1 MNEND
6 RRIVLLTAGAHGL
19 VHTYE
24 LSIPILMSVW
34 LVEFSVSAATLGLAV
49 TVGYGLFGVGAL
61 PGGVL
66 VDRFGSESTI
76 IACLLGMAAA
86 FLLAGAAPNL
96 PTLVLAIGLWGVAA
110 SVYHPAGLSLIS
122 KEAASPGVAYGYHGI
137 GGNLGIALG
146 PLATALLLVRFDW
159 RFVAAALVVPSL
171 VVVGYWVGVDGDG
184 TAADVGP
191 AAANGEPR
199 DSESAVGD
207 GAGDSERVDSTKG
220 QLTVS
225 TILADT
231 RTLFTLGFSLVFV
244 AVMLSGL
251 YYRAFLTFLPDL
263 LSDLLVGQVSL
274 QLIDPDSPFAES
286 FGVSRYLYVGILS
299 FGVFGQYLGGR
310 LADRVVPE
318 RGLAYALA
326 VLALLAVL
334 FVPAVAVGLAPF
346 LGVALLLGVALFT
359 VQPLQQATVAA
370 HSPPENR
377 GLSFGYT
384 FLAIFGVGALGA
396 GLAGAVLTYADVRA
410 LFLVLA
416 ALAAAGSAVSIFLD
430 RVTS

>member
-6 RRIVLLTAGAHGL
+6 RRIVLLTAMAHGL

-61 PGGVL
+61 PGGVI

-171 VVVGYWVGVDGDG
+171 VVVGYWVDGDG
-184 TAADVGP
+184 TAADVGS
-191 AAANGEPR
+191 AAANGEPG
-199 DSESAVGD
+199 DGESAVGD

-263 LSDLLVGQVSL
+263 LSDLLAGHVSL

-286 FGVSRYLYVGILS
+286 FGASRYLYVGILS

-326 VLALLAVL
+326 VLALLAML
-334 FVPAVAVGLAPF
+334 FVPAVAVGFVPF

-370 HSPPENR
+370 HSPAENR

-396 GLAGAVLTYADVRA
+396 GLAGAVLTYADTEA
-410 LFLVLA
+410 LFVVLA
-416 ALAAAGSAVSIFLD
+416 ALAAAGSTVSVFLD
-430 RVTS
+430 RVTA